1 MEGLPTAPSSVRSRD
16 AHQQTGTSRVVGTN
30 GVRLSALLLLYCGGT
45 LGAAGGPTCSSVPAE
60 VHREQRAEG
69 AEGLQTPPGGRR
81 GLTGL
86 LTVSK
91 GRQIRR
97 RAATLVSIHRNCHVV
112 TARRC
117 ARCCCIQF
125 QSQR

>member
-1 MEGLPTAPSSVRSRD
+1 MLTRQRGPVESKGRGWWGNHQHMQGLSTAPSSVGSRD

-60 VHREQRAEG
+60 VHRQQRAEG
-69 AEGLQTPPGGRR
+69 GEGLQTPPGGRR

-86 LTVSK
+86 LTVK
-91 GRQIRR
+91 QG
-97 RAATLVSIHRNCHVV
+97 ATNPPTSRDSRLY
-112 TARRC
+112 
-117 ARCCCIQF
+117 
-125 QSQR
+125 